1 MALERHLAAECPPT
15 PGLGI
20 YFTLII
26 STARSPGAETFLS
39 YSFGTWTREQ
49 LEYRLGTLAASSG
62 AHSGVSSGLRLWV
75 AFSTLPQKQASPY
88 QTKGPW
94 DTVWGVG
101 SLAAWVLSLI
111 LSHLL
116 LSAELGPL

>member
-26 STARSPGAETFLS
+26 STAKGPGAETFLS
-39 YSFGTWTREQ
+39 YSSGTWTREQ
-49 LEYRLGTLAASSG
+49 LEYRLRALAASSG
-62 AHSGVSSGLRLWV
+62 AHSGVSSGLCLWV
-75 AFSTLPQKQASPY
+75 AFPILRQKQASPY
-88 QTKGPW
+88 QTKGPR

-101 SLAAWVLSLI
+101 SRAAWVLSLV